1 MNSFFT
7 QVSSSIRILGWNR
20 DASARAT
27 HLKAAD
33 GNVPSATIE
42 RKSMSTKT
50 SIKRIAL
57 VAAAALAIGGFSAVS
72 ARAAD
77 NLYIGGA
84 LGDGVSSFS
93 LANTTLSGVAG
104 PANFVQIGVGSGSTG
119 ILTIS
124 GGTFGVSSN
133 AEVVVNTAGT
143 QAVATSVSA
152 TRTVNVPT
160 PTVGTITVNYYK
172 QVSAGQYAQT
182 PTESVVITVNAA
194 ASSGVFSAAKSTIYL
209 ASGETSVASA
219 TTDAVAVVAASTIT
233 TETAA
238 ATVVVTLLDSLGAR
252 YKDSVTATII
262 SGPGT
267 LFGSNESRTATINP
281 APVGAPGVET
291 TTATRF
297 ASNASSPAYSVTV
310 PGVTADGQELRSM
323 YFGIFANGQ
332 AGTSVI
338 QFKNS
343 AGTVLGSK
351 SVTFYSLT
359 PAKVTVKVLKANVLN
374 STTPTNKV
382 FAVNVYDSG
391 NNEITG
397 TQTISAAVATGSLV
411 GGTVSCATSQD
422 ATAAAYLCSAAAS
435 STQAALT
442 TDASETYTFTAG
454 TATTTAAVKFVSG
467 VLTTISVAGPA
478 SADPGTKVTYTL
490 TALGANG
497 AALPDGD
504 YAAGAIFTNAD
515 PVTNAQLVAIPF
527 GKSETITLANG
538 VATDYTY
545 APFSGT
551 LSASWTV
558 AGTASTAL
566 AATSGIAATSY
577 FTAAGLAKAI
587 AATTVTA
594 EDVAV
599 SANTEAT
606 AAANA
611 ATDAA
616 NQAADAAD
624 NATQAAAEALAAVN
638 TLATTVATL
647 IAGIKKQISALNAL
661 IVKIKNKVK
670 A

>member
-1 MNSFFT
+1 
-7 QVSSSIRILGWNR
+7 
-20 DASARAT
+20 
-27 HLKAAD
+27 
-33 GNVPSATIE
+33 
-42 RKSMSTKT
+42 MSTKT

-57 VAAAALAIGGFSAVS
+57 VAAAALALGGFSSVS
-72 ARAAD
+72 ANAAS
-77 NLYIGGA
+77 NTYMFVKVA
-84 LGDGVSSFS
+84 DGITAGTV
-93 LANTTLSGVAG
+93 ADTTGNGVAG
-104 PANFVQIGVGSGSTG
+104 PANFVTLGFTDSYAG
-119 ILTIS
+119 IATIAG
-124 GGTFGVSSN
+124 GGTFG
-133 AEVVVNTAGT
+133 AAAGT
-143 QAVATSVSA
+143 GASLNTGLTIFTATASLSGA
-152 TRTVNVPT
+152 TVTVPT
-160 PTVGTITVNYYK
+160 PTVGSITVNYYK
-172 QVSAGQYAQT
+172 KLGEGSYALT

-209 ASGETSVASA
+209 ATGETSVASA
-219 TTDAVAVVAASTIT
+219 TTDAVAVVAASTVALDT
-233 TETAA
+233 SA
-238 ATVVVTLLDSLGAR
+238 ATIAVTLLDSLGAR
-252 YKDSVTATII
+252 YKDSVTATIT
-262 SGPGT
+262 SGPGVLYGT
-267 LFGSNESRTATINP
+267 NDSRT
-281 APVGAPGVET
+281 VGIIGVDGFSS
-291 TTATRF
+291 TA
-297 ASNASSPAYSVTV
+297 SDPKYSVTV
-310 PGVTADGQELRSM
+310 PGVSTNGNELRSM
-323 YFGIFANGQ
+323 YFGVFANGQ

-338 QFKNS
+338 SFKNA
-343 AGTVLGSK
+343 AGTVLGTK

-374 STTPTNKV
+374 STTATNKV

-391 NNEITG
+391 SNEITG

-411 GGTVSCATSQD
+411 GGTVSCSTTQD

-454 TATTTAAVKFVSG
+454 TATATAAVKFVSG
-467 VLTTISVAGPA
+467 VLTTVTVAGPA
-478 SADPGTKVTYTL
+478 SSDPGTKVTYTL

-504 YAAGAIFTNAD
+504 YSPGAIFTNAD
-515 PVTNAQLVAIPF
+515 PVTNAQLVSIPF
-527 GKSETITLANG
+527 GKGETITLANG

-566 AATSGIAATSY
+566 AASAGISATSY
-577 FTAAGLAKAI
+577 FTAAGLAKAL
-587 AATTVTA
+587 AATAVAADDVTIA
-594 EDVAV
+594 
-599 SANTEAT
+599 ANTEAT

-647 IAGIKKQISALNAL
+647 IDGIKSQIKALNTL
-661 IVKIKNKVK
+661 ILAIKKKIK